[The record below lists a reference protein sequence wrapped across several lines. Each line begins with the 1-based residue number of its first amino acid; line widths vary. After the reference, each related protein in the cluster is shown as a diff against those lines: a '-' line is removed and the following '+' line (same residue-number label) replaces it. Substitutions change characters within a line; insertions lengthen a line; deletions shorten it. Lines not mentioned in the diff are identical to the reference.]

1 MRTILKDLNL
11 EEKYRWNFTEG
22 GVENVQDFLSLDVPA
37 LEKLNVDHDDLDIIL
52 THI

>member
-1 MRTILKDLNL
+1 MKTILKDLNL
-11 EEKYRWNFTEG
+11 EEKYDRNFSEG
-22 GVENVQDFLSLDVPA
+22 RVKNVKDFLSLDVPA